1 MASSQMERGGPEGS
15 RPMDHQQKGPSRL
28 LVREGRWNQSGVDA
42 MNAGQKLFQDYLKAN
57 AEAVKRFQEENEK
70 LRKEYEAIIEK
81 EKANA

>member
-1 MASSQMERGGPEGS
+1 
-15 RPMDHQQKGPSRL
+15 
-28 LVREGRWNQSGVDA
+28 

-57 AEAVKRFQEENEK
+57 AEAVKRFQEETEK